1 MPVLRKK
8 GAEMPDQYQ
17 SEPQIVA
24 VVSGFENCTTGKDE
38 FTHLSHLTV
47 GTYYLCHSTPEEAFQ
62 KMRVGLLRFLD
73 HHGIDRTKYKDRL
86 THAWIQEI
94 QTVIEQTEAGA
105 SLVEVTNAVLDRL
118 SCARI
123 TVEDE

>member
-1 MPVLRKK
+1 MPN
-8 GAEMPDQYQ
+8 QYQ

-47 GTYYLCHSTPEEAFQ
+47 GAYYLCHSTPEEAFQ

-73 HHGIDRTKYKDRL
+73 HHGVGRTKYKDRL
-86 THAWIQEI
+86 THAWIKEI
-94 QTVIEQTEAGA
+94 QTVIAQTEAGS
-105 SLVEVTNAVLDRL
+105 SLVEVTNAVIERL
-118 SCARI
+118 RNSRI
-123 TVEDE
+123 TAEDE